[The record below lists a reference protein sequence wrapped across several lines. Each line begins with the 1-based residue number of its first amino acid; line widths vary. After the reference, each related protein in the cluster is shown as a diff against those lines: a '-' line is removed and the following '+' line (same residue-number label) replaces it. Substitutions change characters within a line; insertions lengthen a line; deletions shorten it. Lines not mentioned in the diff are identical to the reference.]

1 MTAPV
6 RADSGVYI
14 DVSGGSETRP
24 VNAYVVYI
32 IKATSSTGTI
42 LANRAVEEFA
52 ANSGNVTAA
61 GGSNPAS
68 NTVYGPAGVPVIAVN
83 SSTVTGW
90 QQTKFDVQFQTQ
102 ILPTDKIS
110 VELSSGN
117 GVWYE
122 AATDIPP
129 VFQANAAYGIL
140 VRQINSTTV
149 RVFFGNA
156 GAYPTGATYGSASID
171 SWSGFT
177 GHRWRVRKV
186 SGGAAVGFP
195 VSARNIVGD
204 TSGTAVPAGMIGETL
219 TAVLTSSINAIPADT
234 LTYVLALNSLPK
246 GKWLVT
252 YTVSIDIPSG
262 NTGRMAVLTYDVNA
276 GEIPY
281 SSIIAL
287 DTTPGARC
295 LSKTM
300 VIDSPGYTSLELRVR
315 TGGVAYIYGGT
326 NFTNTMTN
334 ESSYPMLT
342 AVRIA

>member
-1 MTAPV
+1 M
-6 RADSGVYI
+6 
-14 DVSGGSETRP
+14 
-24 VNAYVVYI
+24 
-32 IKATSSTGTI
+32 
-42 LANRAVEEFA
+42 ANRAVEEFA
-52 ANSGNVTAA
+52 ANSGDVTAA

-204 TSGTAVPAGMIGETL
+204 TSGTAVPAGMIGELIKSTWTTGSLTSGVHTVFSNPGITL
-219 TAVLTSSINAIPADT
+219 TPGVYDITVLCRMTPAGAT
-234 LTYVLALNSLPK
+234 
-246 GKWLVT
+246 
-252 YTVSIDIPSG
+252 TVSGFLCAPSTTTTDD
-262 NTGRMAVLTYDVNA
+262 NTGWIFDASDMNVFSLNLGNITSPTGYSYRVSSPVWRVVVTTTTTYYPKMYA
-276 GEIPY
+276 TFG
-281 SSIIAL
+281 
-287 DTTPGARC
+287 
-295 LSKTM
+295 
-300 VIDSPGYTSLELRVR
+300 TSTA
-315 TGGVAYIYGGT
+315 TGGLQIVARRV
-326 NFTNTMTN
+326 
-334 ESSYPMLT
+334 
-342 AVRIA
+342 A